1 MRDSKS
7 KSDLKTA
14 LKVDTSV
21 RLQPKPN
28 DVNIN
33 GCAQLWSTSWPN
45 DGTVKNLA
53 DTLLELVLSYLMVNS
68 DLYLVFNRYYKLSIK
83 GLT

>member
-33 GCAQLWSTSWPN
+33 GCAQLWSTSCPN

-53 DTLLELVLSYLMVNS
+53 DTLLEPHRKVGKHTILTEVRG
-68 DLYLVFNRYYKLSIK
+68 DIFRRYSSSC
-83 GLT
+83 